1 MSTLLDRIEQLAGP
15 AVAAAIQAEFGG
27 RKIYLP
33 LHDINK
39 PTSVVLHGHF
49 SPLKSIAFVAGT
61 IGTALQGLSLAG
73 LEVSAMGI
81 EHRGIGPGYIS
92 ALEDA
97 LRLQGVEVKAML

>member
-15 AVAAAIQAEFGG
+15 AVAATIQAEFGG
-27 RKIYLP
+27 RQMYLP
-33 LHDINK
+33 LHDPK
-39 PTSVVLHGHF
+39 PTGVVLHGHF

-61 IGTALQGLSLAG
+61 LGTALQGLSLAG
-73 LEVSAMGI
+73 LEVSVMGI